1 MSTNNLNYYQI
12 IGVSLDATQEEI
24 KKAYRKRIIRTHP
37 DVNPA
42 PDAHIRAK
50 ELIEAYEILNNPE
63 TRAAYDK
70 ILNKQRSASQQEE
83 ERFKQAQQSAKEEAY
98 AKSQWSTEEILAS
111 VYEAVKEAGTTVMV
125 GNAKDVSMGDYIRSG
140 FIGLLL
146 VIAIILSFTGFATIP
161 AFVLIGLIFKGV
173 RRGEDSIGIGRL
185 LMSTLGVGVVVILV
199 LFVLAMS
206 ILSGI

>member
-1 MSTNNLNYYQI
+1 MSKTKLNYYQI
-12 IGVSLDATQEEI
+12 LGVAPNASEEEI
-24 KKAYRKRIIRTHP
+24 KKAFRKQIIKIHP
-37 DVNPA
+37 DHNKA
-42 PDAHIRAK
+42 PDAHLRTI
-50 ELIEAYEILNNPE
+50 ELTEAYEILNNPK

-70 ILNKQRSASQQEE
+70 VLNKQRSASQQEE

-98 AKSQWSTEEILAS
+98 AKSQWSAEEILAS

-125 GNAKDVSMGDYIRSG
+125 GNAKDVSVGDYIRSG

-161 AFVLIGLIFKGV
+161 AFLLIGLIFKGV
-173 RRGEDSIGIGRL
+173 RRGEDSIGIGRFL
-185 LMSTLGVGVVVILV
+185 LSTLGVGVVVILV